1 MEFVHAKMGLLTT
14 GGATR
19 LKQLIGRNRTLDL
32 LHTCHNI
39 TANQAV
45 TLGICDKIIDKN
57 SPDVLEETVIWLE
70 SMIRHDISVI
80 KSIKQVL
87 TQDEE
92 DKFANERTLFAPL
105 WAAKL

>member
-19 LKQLIGRNRTLDL
+19 LKQLMGRNRTLDI
-32 LHTCHNI
+32 LHTCQNI
-39 TANQAV
+39 NANHALR
-45 TLGICDKIIDKN
+45 LGICDKIIDKN
-57 SPDVLEETVIWLE
+57 SPDALQETVIWLE
-70 SMIRHDISVI
+70 SMIEHDISVI

-92 DKFANERTLFAPL
+92 DRFVNERTLFAPL